1 MLEVNGLRKRFGEV
15 LALDG
20 LDLSVEAGEVVGLV
34 GHNGAGKTTAV
45 GVMLGL
51 VRPDAG
57 SVRVGGIDALA
68 YPRRARALTGV
79 AAQDLQLYVTATV
92 RQNVS
97 LCAGLAGT
105 EHSGLSGL
113 SGHGSRAARRARV
126 RADVDQVLDEVGLAG
141 LADRRVAVLSGGQ
154 RRRVQ
159 AACAL
164 LGSPPLLL
172 LDEPTVG
179 ADPQTRSALLAA
191 VRRRADE
198 GAAVLYTTHYLPEL
212 VELGATIAV
221 ARAGRVVAR
230 GTQAV
235 LLAELPARVVAT
247 FDEEAPD
254 VLSRLG
260 AERDGDAWVIRTRDP
275 GLVLAELIRAGARP
289 RRVDVQQ
296 PSLDDLFAALDR
308 EVRDA
313 A

>member
-1 MLEVNGLRKRFGEV
+1 MLEVAGLVKRFGDV
-15 LALDG
+15 VALDG
-20 LDLSVEAGEVVGLV
+20 LDLQVGAGEVVGLV

-45 GVMLGL
+45 EVVLGL

-57 SVRVGGIDALA
+57 TVRVGGVDALA
-68 YPRRARALTGV
+68 EPRRARALTGV

-92 RQNVS
+92 RQNLA
-97 LCAGLAGT
+97 LCAGLAG
-105 EHSGLSGL
+105 LPR
-113 SGHGSRAARRARV
+113 RAADDA
-126 RADVDQVLDEVGLAG
+126 LDEVGLAEV
-141 LADRRVAVLSGGQ
+141 ADRRVAVLSGGQ

-164 LGSPPLLL
+164 LGRPQLLL

-212 VELGATIAV
+212 VELGATLAAV
-221 ARAGRVVAR
+221 RAGRVVAR
-230 GTQAV
+230 GSQAE
-235 LLAELPARVVAT
+235 LLAGLPSRVVVS
-247 FDEEAPD
+247 FDDDGGRPGPRGSDRRAPD
-254 VLSRLG
+254 EPPAALAGQR

-275 GLVLAELIRAGARP
+275 GGTLAALVRAGSLP

-296 PSLDDLFAALDR
+296 PSLDDLYQALD
-308 EVRDA
+308 EAVRDA